1 MVRMD
6 KISRKIFLHWL
17 GPQAVV
23 SPGNEYVFFLRF
35 CNISQ
40 LIFPT
45 DDACD
50 KAWNG
55 DPKSFPDIDSPSG
68 SSSGSGSSGS
78 GSSGRG
84 SSGRGSSGIPIVIAV
99 VATGINSREERD
111 DGKVDKEDHRES
123 NQQHG
128 EAFYCTARKTTK
140 SLECK
145 ILAEVISLI
154 K

>member
-1 MVRMD
+1 MD
-6 KISRKIFLHWL
+6 KIRRETFLHWL

-23 SPGNEYVFFLRF
+23 SPGNNFFLLRF

-40 LIFPT
+40 LVFPT

-55 DPKSFPDIDSPSG
+55 DPKSLPEIGSPSG
-68 SSSGSGSSGS
+68 MRIFG
-78 GSSGRG
+78 
-84 SSGRGSSGIPIVIAV
+84 PIVVVV

-123 NQQHG
+123 NQ
-128 EAFYCTARKTTK
+128 
-140 SLECK
+140 
-145 ILAEVISLI
+145 
-154 K
+154 